1 MPGAV
6 HPRRDGALHYP
17 SAPMPEFESLPADQ
31 RAALQLLLTQ
41 GQTYAQ
47 LADLLRI
54 EPAAVRQ
61 RAVSGL
67 TALGPAAGSRL
78 DPEVRGQLSDYLLGQ
93 QSVSEREAT
102 RDRLSGSPAAR
113 AWARAVAGELRP
125 VAGGALPEIPEGGL
139 GPEPLPRPTAPSFD
153 DDEPRFRGD
162 EAPVGDDDS
171 LAPYAHR
178 PDIAPR
184 RSSRVGGALLLGG
197 LGVIIAVVAILLIT
211 SGGDDNKKKSPSTLS
226 TNPSTQTSS
235 TQSNQPVAQINLFSP
250 SGSNKTVGLAQV
262 FKQGERRAIIAAGQG
277 LTPGIYALW
286 LYNSPSSF
294 KLLGFVPQPVKKD
307 GKFATQ
313 GVLPSD
319 ASKFAQ
325 LIVTRENVTSKT
337 RSTPTRPGTI
347 VLRGALK
354 LG

>member
-1 MPGAV
+1 
-6 HPRRDGALHYP
+6 
-17 SAPMPEFESLPADQ
+17 MPEFSSLPADQ

-41 GQTYAQ
+41 GQTYSQ

-78 DPEVRGQLSDYLLGQ
+78 DPEVRGQLADYLLGQ

-102 RDRLSGSPAAR
+102 RDRLAGSPAAR

-125 VAGGALPEIPEGGL
+125 IAGEALPEIPEGGL
-139 GPEPLPRPTAPSFD
+139 EPEPMPRPTAPSFGAGAH
-153 DDEPRFRGD
+153 RGD
-162 EAPVGDDDS
+162 EGERAFEADAPRADRDED

-184 RSSRVGGALLLGG
+184 RSSRLGGALLLGG
-197 LGVIIAVVAILLIT
+197 LGVIIAVAAVLLIT

-262 FKQGERRAIIAAGQG
+262 FKQGNRRAIIAAGQG

-337 RSTPTRPGTI
+337 RTTPTRPGTI